1 MITIENDNA
10 CSLSFLAKKWNNM
23 DFIEKEII
31 SLELDNC
38 LSINDFNFYHNN
50 KIIFYYDF
58 DNDSFSVKFKEKM
71 YIYNKIIIISF
82 INESNLHYNYSV
94 KKNKKKEEKYY
105 EH

>member
-50 KIIFYYDF
+50 KIIFIMILTMILF
-58 DNDSFSVKFKEKM
+58 
-71 YIYNKIIIISF
+71 
-82 INESNLHYNYSV
+82 L
-94 KKNKKKEEKYY
+94 
-105 EH
+105 